1 MKWEEKMVPPL
12 PMDLNE
18 RLDNIEARLLFIE
31 RWIMALVDSI
41 AEEECEE
48 VVVFEPEI
56 DVFRDKSKDN

>member
-1 MKWEEKMVPPL
+1 MVPPL

-48 VVVFEPEI
+48 AIVFEP
-56 DVFRDKSKDN
+56 DMGSFRDKSKDN